1 MRLAAIAL
9 GALLVCLA
17 GRVAWADDAAAARDH
32 AQKATTFYK
41 LAKYDDAIR
50 EFEAAYEA
58 KADPALLYNIA
69 QCHRLAG
76 HDGEALRL
84 YRNYLRDAPRGPYR
98 SQAEE
103 WIATLQK
110 SAASPPPPATV
121 SPPPAPPETPPA
133 PVETTPASGP
143 VTAPATDPFPPA
155 PGPGVPPAPGS
166 YPPAPTAPADSP
178 AAQPA
183 APNPPPGP
191 APLPAQPAA
200 SRGHRTAGIVVA
212 SIGGAFVI
220 GGAICGLIAK
230 AEAKKV
236 EDAAAN
242 HEAFDPTV
250 EKAGRNA
257 QTAQWIGYGIGA
269 AGLAVGVILIA
280 TSPSTSAEAAPQNR
294 VALAPLAGPGLGGA
308 LMRVTF

>member
-1 MRLAAIAL
+1 MRFAVIAL
-9 GALLVCLA
+9 GALLVCT
-17 GRVAWADDAAAARDH
+17 GSRAWADDAVAAREH

-76 HDGEALRL
+76 HDSEALRL

-98 SQAEE
+98 AQADQ
-103 WIATLQK
+103 WIATLTQ
-110 SAASPPPPATV
+110 SAADHPAPPPVT
-121 SPPPAPPETPPA
+121 PAPPETTPAPPPVEATPMNGPAEPPVTNSAPPPPA
-133 PVETTPASGP
+133 
-143 VTAPATDPFPPA
+143 
-155 PGPGVPPAPGS
+155 PGVPPAPGQ
-166 YPPAPTAPADSP
+166 YPAMQSPPADSP
-178 AAQPA
+178 AAQQLP
-183 APNPPPGP
+183 PNTTPGP
-191 APLPAQPAA
+191 MPPAA
-200 SRGHRTAGIVVA
+200 STGHRTVGVVVA

-220 GGAICGLIAK
+220 GGAICGLVAK
-230 AEAKKV
+230 SEAKKV
-236 EDAAAN
+236 EDAATA
-242 HEAFDPTV
+242 HDAFDPSV
-250 EKAGRNA
+250 EKTGRNA
-257 QTAQWIGYGIGA
+257 QTAQWIGYGIGV

-280 TSPSTSAEAAPQNR
+280 TSPSSTEAAPQNR

>member
-1 MRLAAIAL
+1 MRLAAVLL
-9 GALLVCLA
+9 GALLICT
-17 GRVAWADDAAAARDH
+17 GSRAWADDAAAAREH
-32 AQKATTFYK
+32 AQKATTFYN

-76 HDGEALRL
+76 HESEALRL

-98 SQAEE
+98 GQAEQ
-103 WIATLQK
+103 WIATLDK
-110 SAASPPPPATV
+110 AVAEHAPPVTAPETTTPPPPPSETAPANVPAAPPPPAAA
-121 SPPPAPPETPPA
+121 SEPPQAPGYYPPAQMPPDAPALQPAPANPLPA
-133 PVETTPASGP
+133 PV
-143 VTAPATDPFPPA
+143 AP
-155 PGPGVPPAPGS
+155 
-166 YPPAPTAPADSP
+166 
-178 AAQPA
+178 
-183 APNPPPGP
+183 
-191 APLPAQPAA
+191 QPAA
-200 SRGHRTAGIVVA
+200 STGHRTAGVVVA
-212 SIGGAFVI
+212 SIGGAFVV
-220 GGAICGLIAK
+220 GGFICGLIAR

-236 EDAAAN
+236 EDAASA
-242 HEAFDPTV
+242 HAAFDPSV

-257 QTAQWIGYGIGA
+257 ETAQWIGYGIGA

-280 TSPSTSAEAAPQNR
+280 TSHPASETAPQSR